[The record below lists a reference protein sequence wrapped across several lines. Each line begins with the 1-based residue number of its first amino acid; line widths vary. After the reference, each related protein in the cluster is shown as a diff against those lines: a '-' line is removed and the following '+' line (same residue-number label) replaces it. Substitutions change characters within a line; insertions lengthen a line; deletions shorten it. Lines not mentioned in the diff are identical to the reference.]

1 MPNFW
6 AVKIYLYVG
15 TITNLQIVLNTRKK
29 SLLKSSNPKR
39 YLPKFST
46 PKKPRTRK
54 CRTPKKSFD
63 HPCHLKSEQ
72 DWLVQNF
79 RGFKD
84 DKRELCSRGVH
95 YLRQSGETC
104 YLFLFRPDKN
114 MLKMNKAMKTYTKS
128 SIRIPTTE
136 RYQPTYP
143 APDICGK
150 KWQSQ
155 YRALHEDII
164 NNKREPKFLVYT
176 CPWSNN
182 GCCGYGNRVYALVS
196 LFYLA
201 VLTNRA
207 FLIDWRAPRPLTLF
221 LKPNNINWN
230 FPVPRLE
237 TRKHYWRTGGEESKV
252 RKGWLMR
259 NTTAFVSWIGNENV
273 LNYFDKPVEIAT
285 SILFFAH
292 YGIRKNKYLMR
303 QARKLKLRP
312 ILPGSRKFDMIGCAL
327 DMLFRPTKRLQNA
340 LEITRKALRENA
352 AFVIGIHI
360 RLGDQQFGRNNTRV
374 SNFQQ
379 FFSCAKKVERKT
391 FNHYSNTTKKKT
403 RWFLATDN
411 VLVKDYARKYYGKKV
426 IMDNNNPEHLDF
438 HKKNEKHSV
447 EGMLGV
453 LHDHYMLAESDY
465 LILSES
471 SFSNTAVG
479 LGMHTSKTYTL
490 GDKCDLNEDGPE
502 LKT

>member
-1 MPNFW
+1 
-6 AVKIYLYVG
+6 
-15 TITNLQIVLNTRKK
+15 
-29 SLLKSSNPKR
+29 
-39 YLPKFST
+39 
-46 PKKPRTRK
+46 
-54 CRTPKKSFD
+54 
-63 HPCHLKSEQ
+63 
-72 DWLVQNF
+72 
-79 RGFKD
+79 
-84 DKRELCSRGVH
+84 
-95 YLRQSGETC
+95 
-104 YLFLFRPDKN
+104 
-114 MLKMNKAMKTYTKS
+114 MLKMNTAMKTYNKS
-128 SIRIPTTE
+128 IIPTTE
-136 RYQPTYP
+136 RYQPTYT
-143 APDICGK
+143 APNICGK

-164 NNKREPKFLVYT
+164 NNKREPRFLVYT

-273 LNYFDKPVEIAT
+273 LNYFNKPVEIAT

-312 ILPGSRKFDMIGCAL
+312 ILPGSRKFDMIGCAW

-438 HKKNEKHSV
+438 HKKHEKHSV